1 MTKQDFE
8 YANSHYFLPIVNDGA
23 MYHQLLLAL
32 KSDNFAYFC
41 ELVDEYMLEL
51 KGKYKLDSFN
61 LDEKVYVRLMVLDYA
76 YEWSQI
82 NRLLQKSDYLQVNIK
97 YCDSNSMGWL
107 ADQVFRRRA
116 DPHNTNNQ
124 PTEPTQEIPMSN
136 KVEFKTVT
144 YINNVDVTTLSDE
157 QLIDAVKT
165 IENEISD
172 LGAVKTKSKKIEAK
186 IAEAQTTLAKV
197 VEVLDAR

>member
-8 YANSHYFLPIVNDGA
+8 YANSRYFLPIVNDGA

-107 ADQVFRRRA
+107 ADQVFRRRT
-116 DPHNTNNQ
+116 DTHKTNNQ
-124 PTEPTQEIPMSN
+124 PTKPTQEIPMSN
-136 KVEFKTVT
+136 KVEFKSVT

-165 IENEISD
+165 IEAEIID
-172 LGAVKTKSKKIEAK
+172 LKAVQTKSKKIEAK
-186 IAEAQTTLAKV
+186 IAEAQATLAKA